1 MIMIKTYKAKTSI
14 SINVVLPGKKNMHV
28 SFTNHSD
35 GSSSFVTDNSDLQR
49 AIEQHYKFGKLFRLV
64 SSVSPET
71 IAAKKVEEASE
82 REAIT
87 VVKTTDLSSAKE
99 YLAEKFGIS
108 RSRLRREEDIKA
120 QAKAHG
126 VVFEGI

>member
-1 MIMIKTYKAKTSI
+1 MIKTYKAKTSI
-14 SINVVLPGKKNMHV
+14 SINVVLPSKKNMHV
-28 SFTNHSD
+28 SFINHSD

-64 SSVSPET
+64 SSISPET
-71 IAAKKVEEASE
+71 ISAKKAEDTSE
-82 REAIT
+82 KEVVT
-87 VVKTTDLSSAKE
+87 VVKMTDLSSAKE

-120 QAKAHG
+120 QAQARG
-126 VVFEGI
+126 IVFEGI